1 MNNEQKHVIALLLED
16 ARRLQ
21 QIEPNASTK
30 AHIWLGM
37 KAFESGGEP
46 GAYSDITPFLSRL
59 KKLIGE
65 IETTPTSDDS
75 VARFTAE
82 LAFIQAELK

>member
-1 MNNEQKHVIALLLED
+1 MNEAKHVIALLLED

-37 KAFESGGEP
+37 KTFESGGEP
-46 GAYSDITPFLSRL
+46 SAYSDITPFLSRL

-65 IETTPTSDDS
+65 IENNPTSEDS
-75 VARFTAE
+75 MARLSAE
-82 LAFIQAELK
+82 LTFIQTELK

>member
-1 MNNEQKHVIALLLED
+1 MNEAKHVIALLLED

-46 GAYSDITPFLSRL
+46 SAYSDITPFLSRL

-65 IETTPTSDDS
+65 IESNPTSEDS
-75 VARFTAE
+75 MARLSAE
-82 LAFIQAELK
+82 LAFIQTELK